1 MPVAGRPSAEAA
13 ASDLREPPSVAI
25 LRPDGPI
32 LVQTRNAAALPVQ
45 RLAGLG
51 LVALAV
57 SSGRQ
62 SASRVARLPSP
73 ESGPARVGRLSL
85 TESLPPR
92 PGRRPDGSGRAG
104 VTRRWSAA
112 LGGLAALLLLLAAA
126 SARRTH
132 EPAPPDLVLMGGRVF
147 TGDPRQPWAEA
158 VAIRGDKIAA
168 VGTSASV
175 GAMAG
180 ARSRRI
186 ALDGRV
192 VVPGFNDAHVHLGA
206 PLPGVA
212 FQTSDAPVPDPP
224 LEQVLDSL
232 AALVRRTPPGTWL
245 RTGIDAA
252 ILDDPRA
259 RRAALDSVA
268 RAHPVWLA
276 ANSGHGVVVNSAGL
290 RALDISD
297 DAPDPVGGFYEREGA
312 PYPGRGQGR
321 LTGLL
326 HEYAAWNAARA
337 LRSRQPDSVL
347 VAAFRRHAAHAL
359 RHGITS
365 IQNMAD
371 ALDPET
377 TLRVLRTARLPIRVR
392 IVAMPVTDVA
402 GRRTMEWR
410 GALHDTVVAASASPR
425 SGSRKAATKWILD
438 GTGVERMSLLRAPYA
453 DREGWAGNL
462 NFPPDTLR
470 ALLQEA
476 LARGEQPVLHAIGD
490 STIALVLGV
499 MDALAPERVW
509 QRLRPRL
516 EHAEWLTP
524 DLRSRAARLG
534 VVVVEN
540 PTHFTDGAERMHARF
555 GAARAHSYQPFGSL
569 LAAGIPLA
577 IGSDGPL
584 DPFLNLQFAVTHP
597 DNPREGLTMEQAVA
611 AYTRGS
617 AYAEHAERVKG
628 TLAPGMLADLAVLS
642 RDIFATP
649 PAELP
654 GTTSVLT
661 IVGGVV
667 VYDALTG
674 RASSGG
680 VR

>member
-1 MPVAGRPSAEAA
+1 
-13 ASDLREPPSVAI
+13 
-25 LRPDGPI
+25 
-32 LVQTRNAAALPVQ
+32 
-45 RLAGLG
+45 
-51 LVALAV
+51 
-57 SSGRQ
+57 
-62 SASRVARLPSP
+62 
-73 ESGPARVGRLSL
+73 
-85 TESLPPR
+85 
-92 PGRRPDGSGRAG
+92 
-104 VTRRWSAA
+104 
-112 LGGLAALLLLLAAA
+112 
-126 SARRTH
+126 
-132 EPAPPDLVLMGGRVF
+132 MGGRVF

-212 FQTSDAPVPDPP
+212 FQTSDVPVPDPP

-276 ANSGHGVVVNSAGL
+276 ANTGHGVVVNSAGL

-371 ALDPET
+371 AL
-377 TLRVLRTARLPIRVR
+377 A
-392 IVAMPVTDVA
+392 
-402 GRRTMEWR
+402 
-410 GALHDTVVAASASPR
+410 
-425 SGSRKAATKWILD
+425 
-438 GTGVERMSLLRAPYA
+438 
-453 DREGWAGNL
+453 
-462 NFPPDTLR
+462 
-470 ALLQEA
+470 
-476 LARGEQPVLHAIGD
+476 
-490 STIALVLGV
+490 
-499 MDALAPERVW
+499 
-509 QRLRPRL
+509 
-516 EHAEWLTP
+516 
-524 DLRSRAARLG
+524 
-534 VVVVEN
+534 
-540 PTHFTDGAERMHARF
+540 
-555 GAARAHSYQPFGSL
+555 
-569 LAAGIPLA
+569 
-577 IGSDGPL
+577 
-584 DPFLNLQFAVTHP
+584 PFLNLQFAVTHP

-628 TLAPGMLADLAVLS
+628 TLALGMLADLAVLS

-674 RASSGG
+674 RARSGG